1 MSVEPDQDTPHSAE
15 PEATSGAYSGGV
27 AGERASPPPYGW
39 YYFGPE
45 PAWSQLGANASQGG
59 AHEMGPGDGGPTAG
73 HHGAAR
79 GAAPPYGQA
88 RIDSADLKEAFDR
101 LSRGDLSADTIGKL
115 LGMDDRDFWTG
126 AVLGAAAALLATNL
140 PTIMS
145 MLSGVARPK
154 AGAEQDSDRNDTK
167 RKRDANV
174 SDMNEERK

>member
-1 MSVEPDQDTPHSAE
+1 MSVEPDRDTPHSAE
-15 PEATSGAYSGGV
+15 AEATSGAYSGGV
-27 AGERASPPPYGW
+27 GGSPPPFGW

-45 PAWSQLGANASQGG
+45 PAWPQTGAAASPGG
-59 AHEMGPGDGGPTAG
+59 AHAMGLGDGGPTAG
-73 HHGAAR
+73 HHAAAG

-88 RIDSADLKEAFDR
+88 RVDHADLKEAFDR

-154 AGAEQDSDRNDTK
+154 AGAEQDSDQNDAK